1 MTANL
6 KSTAKGSGSVTK
18 AGKVGRKPKAPDTRT
33 VRVPLER
40 RDADLIA
47 AVISG
52 DISAAALVAGTAPV
66 APIQPADDADATA
79 WREYALAVQS
89 FPARLAD
96 FEMQNLAA
104 TRIKRA
110 ISNAVN
116 GIPLR
121 APRKSKAQ
129 A

>member
-18 AGKVGRKPKAPDTRT
+18 VKRAGRKPKSPDTRT
-33 VRVPLER
+33 VRIPLER

-52 DISAAALVAGTAPV
+52 DVSANALVAGTAPV
-66 APIQPADDADATA
+66 APSQPSDDADATA

-104 TRIKRA
+104 TRISRA
-110 ISNAVN
+110 IFAAVN
-116 GIPLR
+116 NLPLR
-121 APRKSKAQ
+121 APRKSK
-129 A
+129 